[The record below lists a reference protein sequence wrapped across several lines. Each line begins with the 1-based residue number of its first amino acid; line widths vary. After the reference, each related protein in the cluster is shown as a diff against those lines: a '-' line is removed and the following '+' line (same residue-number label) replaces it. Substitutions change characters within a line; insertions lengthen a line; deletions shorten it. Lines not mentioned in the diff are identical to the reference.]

1 MNTPNWMDVFNNS
14 YDPMGLTSAAQ
25 NAQSNRQQIAQ
36 YAVAQAANYYSAGKN
51 TQAIA
56 AFKRATALDPNNTTA
71 NNYLGQIYMAQGDNA
86 NAIKSYQQLVRIQSN
101 PATKD
106 TSTNA
111 PTLEAATISLANA
124 YLQAKQY
131 DQSEKQ
137 FLAAAKL
144 NPKDPVPVYTLG
156 QQYLSQGKNS
166 QAMAMFQKTL
176 KISPNDGN
184 VYYAMGSAYNA
195 EGKYSDAVTALKKSM
210 LLKPNFPSSNYELGV
225 AYNGLG
231 DSQGV
236 QQQLA
241 ILQGSNGDTSL
252 ASQLGAIIKPQM
264 SNIDY
269 TNTANTFLANAGP
282 GTPLW
287 AVDTASYTAL
297 AAKNSS
303 VTVSAVIQFSSD
315 MDISDITNVAN
326 WSISRGNTPGSG
338 FYNYSM
344 PVSGK
349 EATVPATPV
358 SVSYNAQTQEATV
371 NFKLNQNSTGDATFD
386 PSHLVFTF
394 NGKDTAG
401 QSMDQNANSIDGNA
415 TAGFGTIN
423 LFG

>member
-1 MNTPNWMDVFNNS
+1 
-14 YDPMGLTSAAQ
+14 MGLTSAAQ

-137 FLAAAKL
+137 FLAAMKL
-144 NPKDPVPVYTLG
+144 KPTDPVPVYTLG
-156 QQYLSQGKNS
+156 QQFLSQGKNS
-166 QAMAMFQKTL
+166 QAMAMFQKTQ

-195 EGKYSDAVTALKKSM
+195 EGNYSAAVAALKKSM

-231 DSQGV
+231 NSQGV

-252 ASQLGAIIKPQM
+252 ASQLSAVIKPRM
-264 SNIDY
+264 SNMDY
-269 TNTANTFLANAGP
+269 TNTANTFLENAGP

-287 AVDTASYTAL
+287 AVDTASLTAL
-297 AAKNSS
+297 AAPNSS
-303 VTVSAVIQFSSD
+303 ATVSAVIQFSSD
-315 MDISDITNVAN
+315 MDISSITNVAN
-326 WSISRGNTPGSG
+326 WNISRGNTTGSG

-344 PVSGK
+344 PVSGT

-371 NFKLNQNSTGDATFD
+371 NFRLTQNSAGDATID
-386 PSHLVFTF
+386 PSHLVFSF

-401 QSMDQNANSIDGNA
+401 QSMDKNANSVDGNA
-415 TAGFGTIN
+415 TAGFGTVN